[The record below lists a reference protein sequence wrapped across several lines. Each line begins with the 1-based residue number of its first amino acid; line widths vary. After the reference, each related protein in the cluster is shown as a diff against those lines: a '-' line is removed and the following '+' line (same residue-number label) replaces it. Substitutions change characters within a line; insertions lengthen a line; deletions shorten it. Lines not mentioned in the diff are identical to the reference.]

1 MRVRVNSAGGQ
12 INVTLY
18 HIVPGRHLPIGD
30 EVTFLGA
37 SNCRPG
43 GNQICTGC
51 YSAQDIEAFGDATE

>member
-1 MRVRVNSAGGQ
+1 MLRHIISLLAG
-12 INVTLY
+12 
-18 HIVPGRHLPIGD
+18 HLPIGD